1 MRKFITTM
9 PATTV
14 QTAFTTAI
22 NTALTPLLPFK
33 ISLTND
39 EKKGMRSMAEGR
51 EGYARLIARIATQF
65 PNSLSRAD
73 VPADLN
79 NLLAFYDGVES
90 MRMALAQAMEVIE
103 EIGLGTA
110 TDIMTAVDRY
120 GASLEISRS
129 NEGALDF
136 AMQEV
141 DDYNSRFTKK
151 SIKTDTASSEEPIGG

>member
-1 MRKFITTM
+1 
-9 PATTV
+9 
-14 QTAFTTAI
+14 
-22 NTALTPLLPFK
+22 
-33 ISLTND
+33 
-39 EKKGMRSMAEGR
+39 
-51 EGYARLIARIATQF
+51 
-65 PNSLSRAD
+65 
-73 VPADLN
+73 
-79 NLLAFYDGVES
+79 
-90 MRMALAQAMEVIE
+90 MALAQAMEVIE

-129 NEGALDF
+129 NEGALDL

>member
-33 ISLTND
+33 ISLTNE

-73 VPADLN
+73 VPSDLN

-90 MRMALAQAMEVIE
+90 IRMALTQAMEVVE

-120 GASLEISRS
+120 GASLEISSS
-129 NEGALDF
+129 NEGALDL

-141 DDYNSRFTKK
+141 DEYNGRFANKSLKK
-151 SIKTDTASSEEPIGG
+151 DSPSAETPQ